1 MITNADLSSQTR
13 RELAEM
19 AKNYGVA
26 GWHAMR
32 KDDLVS
38 EIQKVQRRL
47 RRQSST
53 KKPGDNSAPTAAHR
67 APSEPSSKRKSG
79 SPTSGAATKAATS
92 VSSKAISAKKESGTK
107 AASLTASKSSNS
119 PVRAAVSPVRKSVA
133 GSSSSTPGSLSTGSS
148 IAANPA
154 TASSVKGKS
163 AGASATTRSKA
174 RKTPNRNDAPLP
186 ELDEPKISAKT
197 LRIRAEMRRRRE
209 LMHKHKDLS
218 TNTLVGGS
226 AVTAGSER
234 HRTTTPH
241 RDRIALIVR
250 DSYWLQASW
259 EVTRSSVQRAQ
270 SALAEQWHAA
280 TPTLRLLEVGGVSS
294 NRAETVSR
302 DIAVHGGVSTWYI
315 DVQDPPSR
323 YRVALGYLAGNG
335 EFHCLCRSNI
345 IETPVPGDCER
356 LDEHWQDIAEDY
368 ERIYALSGGLESGSG
383 DLREA
388 FEDRLQRR
396 MPHSVE
402 SGSMNGDP
410 SLLRQPK
417 LRLDVEA
424 ELIVFGKTDPTASVS
439 VSGHPVKLQ
448 KDGAFTVRLD
458 FPDKRQVL
466 PITAETRDGL
476 RQRTTVFA
484 VERNTKVMDTVEL
497 AENN

>member
-47 RRQSST
+47 RRQSTT
-53 KKPGDNSAPTAAHR
+53 KKPGEASAPTAAHR
-67 APSEPSSKRKSG
+67 TPSEPRSKRTSD
-79 SPTSGAATKAATS
+79 SPATGVGPKASTS
-92 VSSKAISAKKESGTK
+92 VSSKAISAKKASGTK
-107 AASLTASKSSNS
+107 EASLTASKAATT
-119 PVRAAVSPVRKSVA
+119 PPRAAKSPVRKSLS
-133 GSSSSTPGSLSTGSS
+133 GSSDTANSVTG
-148 IAANPA
+148 NPVKAKSA
-154 TASSVKGKS
+154 TATV
-163 AGASATTRSKA
+163 RSKA

-209 LMHKHKDLS
+209 LMQKHKDLS

-241 RDRIALIVR
+241 RDRIALLVR

-259 EVTRSSVQRAQ
+259 EITRSSVQRAQ

-280 TPTLRLLEVGGVSS
+280 APTLRLLEVGDVSS

-302 DIAVHGGVSTWYI
+302 DITVHGGVSTWYI

-335 EFHCLCRSNI
+335 EFHCLCRSNV

-417 LRLDVEA
+417 LRLDVDA

>member
-1 MITNADLSSQTR
+1 MNLGRIDEEYFMITDSDLSSQTR

-26 GWHAMR
+26 GWHGMR
-32 KDDLVS
+32 KDALVS
-38 EIQKVQRRL
+38 EIKKVQRRL
-47 RRQSST
+47 RRKTSAQKSSDVSKT
-53 KKPGDNSAPTAAHR
+53 SRR
-67 APSEPSSKRKSG
+67 APSQSDRKQKPG
-79 SPTSGAATKAATS
+79 SPTPKRASSKGAST
-92 VSSKAISAKKESGTK
+92 VSSKAISAKKLSGGK
-107 AASLTASKSSNS
+107 ADSLTASKPAASTS
-119 PVRAAVSPVRKSVA
+119 RATS
-133 GSSSSTPGSLSTGSS
+133 
-148 IAANPA
+148 
-154 TASSVKGKS
+154 
-163 AGASATTRSKA
+163 RSKP
-174 RKTPNRNDAPLP
+174 RKTSSRNDAPLP
-186 ELDEPKISAKT
+186 ELAEPKVSAKT
-197 LRIRAEMRRRRE
+197 LQIRAEMRRRRE
-209 LMHKHKDLS
+209 LMQKHKDLS

-226 AVTAGSER
+226 AVSGGADR
-234 HRTTTPH
+234 HRTNAPH
-241 RDRIALIVR
+241 RDRIALLVR

-270 SALAEQWHAA
+270 SALAEQWHSAV
-280 TPTLRLLEVGGVSS
+280 PTLRLLSVGDVSS

-302 DIAVHGGVSTWYI
+302 DISVHGGVSTWYI
-315 DVQDPPSR
+315 DVQDPPSS

-335 EFHCLCRSNI
+335 AFHCICRSNV
-345 IETPVPGDCER
+345 IETPMPGDCER

-383 DLREA
+383 ELREA

-396 MPHSVE
+396 MPHAVE
-402 SGSMNGDP
+402 SGSMTGDP
-410 SLLRQPK
+410 SLLRQSK
-417 LRLDVEA
+417 LRLNVEA
-424 ELIVFGKTDPTASVS
+424 ELIIYGKTDPTASVS

>member
-26 GWHAMR
+26 GWHSMR

-38 EIQKVQRRL
+38 EIKKVQRRL
-47 RRQSST
+47 RRQAAAE
-53 KKPGDNSAPTAAHR
+53 KPSDSAAATTPR
-67 APSEPSSKRKSG
+67 RTGSQGAAKRKPANRS
-79 SPTSGAATKAATS
+79 TT
-92 VSSKAISAKKESGTK
+92 VSSKTISAKKSSGSKT
-107 AASLTASKSSNS
+107 ASLTASKSS
-119 PVRAAVSPVRKSVA
+119 PAARKSTSSK
-133 GSSSSTPGSLSTGSS
+133 SSS
-148 IAANPA
+148 AASRN
-154 TASSVKGKS
+154 KS
-163 AGASATTRSKA
+163 
-174 RKTPNRNDAPLP
+174 RKTTSRNDAPLP
-186 ELDEPKISAKT
+186 ELDEPKISEKT

-209 LMHKHKDLS
+209 LMQKHKDLS

-226 AVTAGSER
+226 AVSGGSER
-234 HRTTTPH
+234 HRTTAPH
-241 RDRIALIVR
+241 RDRIALLVR

-259 EVTRSSVQRAQ
+259 EVTQASVQRAQ
-270 SALAEQWHAA
+270 SALAEQWHSAV
-280 TPTLRLLEVGGVSS
+280 PTLRLLSVGDVSS

-335 EFHCLCRSNI
+335 SFHCLCRSNI
-345 IETPVPGDCER
+345 VETPVPGDCER

-368 ERIYALSGGLESGSG
+368 ERIYALSGGLETGSG
-383 DLREA
+383 ELREA

-396 MPHSVE
+396 MPHAVE
-402 SGSMNGDP
+402 SGSMTGDP
-410 SLLRQPK
+410 SLLRQSK
-417 LRLDVEA
+417 LRLDVQA

-466 PITAETRDGL
+466 PITAETRDGM

>member
-38 EIQKVQRRL
+38 EITKVQRRL
-47 RRQSST
+47 RRQNGGKKTGEAAGSATSRGKSSPAG
-53 KKPGDNSAPTAAHR
+53 KPKSGGRT
-67 APSEPSSKRKSG
+67 SKRPAAKS
-79 SPTSGAATKAATS
+79 AATTTS
-92 VSSKAISAKKESGTK
+92 KTISAKKSSSTK
-107 AASLTASKSSNS
+107 PATLTASKSSGES
-119 PVRAAVSPVRKSVA
+119 KS
-133 GSSSSTPGSLSTGSS
+133 S
-148 IAANPA
+148 
-154 TASSVKGKS
+154 
-163 AGASATTRSKA
+163 GASTRSKP
-174 RKTPNRNDAPLP
+174 RKTTSRKTTSRSDALLS
-186 ELDEPKISAKT
+186 ELDEPKVSAKT

-209 LMHKHKDLS
+209 LMQKHKDLS
-218 TNTLVGGS
+218 TNTLVAGS
-226 AVTAGSER
+226 AVTGGAER
-234 HRTTTPH
+234 HRSTAPH
-241 RDRIALIVR
+241 RDRVVLLVR

-259 EVTRSSVQRAQ
+259 EVTQSSVQRAQ
-270 SALAEQWHAA
+270 SAMAEQWHSAI
-280 TPTLRLLEVGGVSS
+280 PTLRLLSVGNVAS

-302 DIAVHGGVSTWYI
+302 DISVHGGVSTWYI

-368 ERIYALSGGLESGSG
+368 ERIYALSGGFESGSG
-383 DLREA
+383 ELREA

-396 MPHSVE
+396 MPHPVE
-402 SGSMNGDP
+402 SGSMAADP
-410 SLLRQPK
+410 SLLRQSR

-424 ELIVFGKTDPTASVS
+424 ELIVFGKTDPTASIS
-439 VSGHPVKLQ
+439 VSGRPVKLQ

-476 RQRTTVFA
+476 RQRTTVLA

-497 AENN
+497 TETN